1 MLAGGLLTWQYDR
14 VMESDR
20 LMRAA
25 ASALDSLPAFD
36 ALRVVGVR
44 ASHRGSAVEIVNGA
58 AAISITADWLEGDL
72 TVAIRAVGGAPIEL
86 GALANSSDVKGLSLT
101 RLPRSISVDSLARRL
116 VQVLELLEREVP
128 GVLAGADT
136 AADALRGR

>member
-1 MLAGGLLTWQYDR
+1 M
-14 VMESDR
+14 SS
-20 LMRAA
+20 
-25 ASALDSLPAFD
+25 SAPL
-36 ALRVVGVR
+36 
-44 ASHRGSAVEIVNGA
+44 
-58 AAISITADWLEGDL
+58 ISITADWLEGDL